1 MFAVKKSDAEYKEDQ
16 IMTTLEESSNLKNKL
31 PPLKEDINNNDLEK
45 QRYRLTIR
53 KEARDLEDNPENEEE
68 QSKYNK
74 ILKEYVE
81 LMAHA
86 DYLELRNKELENDKE
101 KLNLENNNKQE
112 NLKNMA
118 SDNTEL
124 NIQLENYIKEIES
137 LEKMDKIKT
146 HKIEDLQKWLDTYF
160 HLCIGLVVMLVSV
173 AASNTFKYS
182 NHMLS

>member
-81 LMAHA
+81 LMTHA
-86 DYLELRNKELENDKE
+86 DDFELKNKELKNDVE
-101 KLNLENNNKQE
+101 KLKLEINNKQE
-112 NLKNMA
+112 ELKNIA
-118 SDNTEL
+118 SDL
-124 NIQLENYIKEIES
+124 ADLSGQIENNVKEIES
-137 LEKMDKIKT
+137 LEKIDKIKT
-146 HKIEDLQKWLDTYF
+146 QKIEELQNWHDTYF
-160 HLCIGLVVMLVSV
+160 HLCIGLVVLLFSF
-173 AASNTFKYS
+173 AASNIFRYS
-182 NHMLS
+182 NNILT